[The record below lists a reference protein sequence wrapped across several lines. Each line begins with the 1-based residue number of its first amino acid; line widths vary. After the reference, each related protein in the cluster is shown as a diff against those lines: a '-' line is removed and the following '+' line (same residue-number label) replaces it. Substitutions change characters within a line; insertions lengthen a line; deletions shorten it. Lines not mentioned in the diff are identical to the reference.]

1 MGFPT
6 KNDHFGGTV
15 LGVPPFKET
24 PISSPRGVQRPF
36 YQTGLLL
43 NDHHFRMKFTINNS
57 RGLLLCDGLGL
68 TGLSCSYH
76 IDINYSEIVRNTLSV
91 PLVPTTVEGQ
101 HGTGKRGPQK
111 QELPCF
117 VDQGLHLLLKLA
129 IRLSNCCMLN
139 RQMEIIRCG
148 LLSIGNVASQK
159 FKSNSRSVAELI
171 GSCKWFRHDPHE
183 IPKEWLLSC
192 WSKVYH
198 HCRIMK

>member
-1 MGFPT
+1 MII
-6 KNDHFGGTV
+6 
-15 LGVPPFKET
+15 LGVFWGYHHLRKHPYLIPVESK
-24 PISSPRGVQRPF
+24 RPF
-36 YQTGLLL
+36 YQTGLLV

-57 RGLLLCDGLGL
+57 RGLLLYDGLGL

-76 IDINYSEIVRNTLSV
+76 IDINSSKLSV
-91 PLVPTTVEGQ
+91 PLVPTTVEWQ
-101 HGTGKRGPQK
+101 HGAGKGGPQK
-111 QELPCF
+111 QELRCF

-139 RQMEIIRCG
+139 RQMEIITCG

-159 FKSNSRSVAELI
+159 SKSNSRSVAELI
-171 GSCKWFRHDPHE
+171 GSWVMWFRHDPHQ
-183 IPKEWLLSC
+183 IPKEWLLSFS